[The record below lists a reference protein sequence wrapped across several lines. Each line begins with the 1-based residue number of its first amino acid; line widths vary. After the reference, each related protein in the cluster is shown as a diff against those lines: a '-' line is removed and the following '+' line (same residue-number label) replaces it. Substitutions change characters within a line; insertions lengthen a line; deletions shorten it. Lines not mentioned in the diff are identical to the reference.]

1 MRQRCACLGLTVLAP
16 WALAAAD
23 IEDARDPPGLA
34 RFPDSRIV
42 AYSEGDERRSYEF
55 VTGRVD
61 RRGRDL
67 HIDSSSRVVARL
79 LRVTYQAPEGTR
91 LDDVVDHYRALVA
104 GQQADV
110 AFECRGRD
118 CGRSTAWANGV
129 FGVKE
134 LVAPDASQF
143 YLAASFGES
152 LAAIYAVQ
160 RGNRRIYAHVD
171 LVRDV
176 ANRSDGSGSSVA
188 GAASGDLMETLLR
201 RGFVVLPIAPDVAG
215 ELDVAAL
222 AALEET
228 GAELA
233 AIGGRSLYVV
243 CHLGDDVA
251 NARTLSE
258 VCADRAAKRLQRTGV
273 NAEPFGAGA
282 LLPRP
287 GMAARRLELVLPG
300 VRR

>member
-1 MRQRCACLGLTVLAP
+1 MRRRCARLGLAVLAP

-23 IEDARDPPGLA
+23 VEDARDPPGLA
-34 RFPDSRIV
+34 RFADSRIV

-67 HIDSSSRVVARL
+67 HIDSSSRVVAHL

-152 LAAIYAVQ
+152 LAAIYVVQ

-171 LVRDV
+171 LVRD
-176 ANRSDGSGSSVA
+176 AAIRSDDSG
-188 GAASGDLMETLLR
+188 GAASGDLVEMLLR
-201 RGFVVLPIAPDVAG
+201 RGFVVLPIAPDAAG

-222 AALEET
+222 AELEET
-228 GAELA
+228 GAGLA

-273 NAEPFGAGA
+273 NAEAFGAGA